1 MDWVEKGWRI
11 YVGGTF
17 MFQLYTK
24 IKSVKK
30 VLKEVNKEEFG
41 SLQPKVIQDRV
52 RLEQLKRM

>member
-1 MDWVEKGWRI
+1 MDWVKKGWRI
-11 YVGGTF
+11 SVGGTF

>member
-11 YVGGTF
+11 SVGGTF

>member
-11 YVGGTF
+11 SVGWTF